1 MESSTDPFWP
11 WIVIIPSV
19 HELESLLAYG
29 EPQQYI
35 LWCLCTAYAK
45 LVFTTKVFSSIGQP
59 GHFHFS
65 VERKLETQPLV
76 CHKIKG
82 AIGHRSCLC
91 NLSRI
96 DCRIHLDKE
105 PSFSKLFLPQ
115 NTGVHAGLLG
125 LRQLMTP
132 NFQGNKCQQW
142 QTSLNLHA
150 AMSWAA
156 QLLMFG
162 ASYSS
167 SSQLSW
173 LLGANKLLLIFVPT

>member
-1 MESSTDPFWP
+1 MSSN
-11 WIVIIPSV
+11 
-19 HELESLLAYG
+19 HCLLMGNLNSIYIYIHT
-29 EPQQYI
+29 YI
-35 LWCLCTAYAK
+35 LWCLCTVYAK
-45 LVFTTKVFSSIGQP
+45 LVFTAKVFSSIGQP

-76 CHKIKG
+76 CHKIKR
-82 AIGHRSCLC
+82 GHRSCLF

-96 DCRIHLDKE
+96 DCRIHLDKK
-105 PSFSKLFLPQ
+105 PSFSKLFRKQ

-142 QTSLNLHA
+142 QTSLNLYA
-150 AMSWAA
+150 AMSSAA
-156 QLLMFG
+156 QLLMLG
-162 ASYSS
+162 VSYSS
-167 SSQLSW
+167 SSQLSS